1 MMTRPIR
8 FARLVLFAAILSG
21 ATISFAQTPAP
32 KADSE
37 GFVPVSPNEQLAVS
51 EVLPASRLVA
61 TAYGFILAALVVWV
75 GSVAARSRKVELE
88 LVALRQKIE
97 K

>member
-1 MMTRPIR
+1 MMTRLIR
-8 FARLVLFAAILSG
+8 CARLALFAAILGG
-21 ATISFAQTPAP
+21 ATLSFAQP
-32 KADSE
+32 KPDSE
-37 GFVPVSPNEQLAVS
+37 GFVPVSPNEQLAPG

-75 GSVAARSRKVELE
+75 GSVAVRSRKVELE
-88 LVALRQKIE
+88 LEQLRQKIE